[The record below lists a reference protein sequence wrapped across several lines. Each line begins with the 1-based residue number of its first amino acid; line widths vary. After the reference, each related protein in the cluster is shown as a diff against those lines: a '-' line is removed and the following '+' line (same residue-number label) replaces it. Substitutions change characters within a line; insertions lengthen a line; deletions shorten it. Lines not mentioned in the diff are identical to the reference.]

1 MKNMKKLFAMMNYNW
16 KKLMLVSGIVFQ
28 LVFLLELLLF
38 FDDVVVDPSVH
49 IISYDHWKQ
58 VVSMWNPSGFWEQ
71 NSVTIITVVKA
82 INVVFQLLFGIELI
96 YIFVKSERFSLSRK
110 KLILGYLFVVLIAV
124 AFRVYIKYNVDF
136 YRLYM
141 YSIFTELVAVY
152 MIWLSRYVIHSADG
166 RSSTLI
172 D

>member
-28 LVFLLELLLF
+28 LVFLFELLLF

-58 VVSMWNPSGFWEQ
+58 VVSKWNPSGFWEQ

-82 INVVFQLLFGIELI
+82 INAVFQLLFGIELI
-96 YIFVKSERFSLSRK
+96 CIFVKSERFSLSRK